1 MNLPFFKKKPIT
13 PQKLQLQSDK
23 QPPKLKMPSTSVV
36 KGSLLHFKP
45 IRNAYLDIIIGD
57 VKKLVK
63 RDEKSLQDKMV
74 YEDFMEQHFGRFK

>member
-74 YEDFMEQHFGRFK
+74 HEDFMEQHFGRFK